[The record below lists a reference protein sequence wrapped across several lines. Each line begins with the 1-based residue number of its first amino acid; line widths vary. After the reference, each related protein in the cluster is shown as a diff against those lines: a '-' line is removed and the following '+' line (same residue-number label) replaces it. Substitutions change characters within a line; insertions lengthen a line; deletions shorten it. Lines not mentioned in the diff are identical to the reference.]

1 MTIHTPASAQTTN
14 SPLTRPDVRW
24 ESLSVGDVIE
34 SAGMTITDAHLVNWA
49 GLTGDIVSLH
59 LDEVYASQT
68 PFGQRIGH
76 GPLTLSLALGL
87 LTQTGYFSNV
97 SAWLGLDEV
106 RALKPVFIGDTI
118 RAVAE
123 LTAARAT
130 SKPKNGI
137 WTFRYA
143 VVNQRNE
150 EVMTFQSSFM
160 IPREGAAS

>member
-1 MTIHTPASAQTTN
+1 MTAPRPNAIPTANA
-14 SPLTRPDVRW
+14 PLSRPDHRW
-24 ESLSVGDVIE
+24 ESLSVGDVVE

-59 LDEVYASQT
+59 LDETYASRT

-118 RAVAE
+118 HARAE
-123 LTAARAT
+123 LTASRPT
-130 SKPKNGI
+130 SKPQNGI
-137 WTFRYA
+137 WTFQYS
-143 VVNQRNE
+143 VVNQRE
-150 EVMTFQSSFM
+150 EVVMKFQSSFM
-160 IPREGAAS
+160 ILREQP